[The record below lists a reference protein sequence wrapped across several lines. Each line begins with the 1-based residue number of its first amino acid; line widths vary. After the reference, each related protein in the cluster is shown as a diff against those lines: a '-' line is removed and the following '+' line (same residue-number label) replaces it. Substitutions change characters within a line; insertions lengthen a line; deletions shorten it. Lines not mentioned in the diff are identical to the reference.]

1 MFIRNMP
8 DAVDEIKLQYE
19 GERHVVL
26 PGYMTSVDILRNM
39 LLNNTT
45 DMKAVVAASV
55 RGQWNGA
62 AGSQMSLK
70 EKLMMQ
76 KQMQGGN
83 GNVASAQPAINWS
96 AENERNNFYPST
108 NNGIDLLFLRF

>member
-83 GNVASAQPAINWS
+83 MAPAVNWA

-108 NNGIDLLFLRF
+108 NNGIELLDFNLNC